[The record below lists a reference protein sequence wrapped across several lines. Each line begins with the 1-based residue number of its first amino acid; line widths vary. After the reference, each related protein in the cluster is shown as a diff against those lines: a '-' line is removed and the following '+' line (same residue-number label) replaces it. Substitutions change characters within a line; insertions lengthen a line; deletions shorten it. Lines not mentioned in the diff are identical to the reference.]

1 MDQEQKESEVR
12 RPKHHHFHHAGHGH
26 HGDYGHHHGQHTM
39 LSNMCFNQVIGRA
52 EEQKTIDIHIHVPQ
66 HKPLIEQIVDV
77 FIKRVTVDDVRV
89 LCDEVIVRGCFE
101 VKALY
106 VACLPNQPVHA
117 VEVRRVRFTIAVP
130 VYGARRGM
138 DVDASVFIEY
148 VDYDVTSRMRQ
159 ERLKGYSGH
168 PDKHMD
174 GPCCDDGH
182 WGDPKYGPEE
192 SYYYNYDFKPGH
204 KSPHPHYPGHPGPDC
219 DHDHHHHHPGP
230 DCDHDHHPHH
240 PGPDCAPHHH
250 HHHHGHGY
258 CSFDVWVVLK
268 ACVKVM
274 IDREV
279 LYPPVCQ
286 QAVPLPMPPLPLK
299 PKG

>member
-1 MDQEQKESEVR
+1 MDQERKEPEVQR
-12 RPKHHHFHHAGHGH
+12 AKHHHFHQSGHGY

-39 LSNMCFNQVIGRA
+39 LSNMCFNQVVGRA
-52 EEQKTIDIHIHVPQ
+52 EEQKTIDIHIFVPR

-77 FIKRVTVDDVRV
+77 FIKRVTVTDVRV

-106 VACLPNQPVHA
+106 VACLPHQPVHA

-130 VYGARRGM
+130 ISGARRGM
-138 DVDASVFIEY
+138 DVDASVFVEY
-148 VDYDVTSRMRQ
+148 VDYDVTSKMRQ

-168 PDKHMD
+168 HDKHMD
-174 GPCCDDGH
+174 GPCCDDDGH
-182 WGDPKYGPEE
+182 WGDSKYGPEE
-192 SYYYNYDFKPGH
+192 SYYCNYDFKPGH
-204 KSPHPHYPGHPGPDC
+204 KPHHPHHPGHPDC
-219 DHDHHHHHPGP
+219 DP
-230 DCDHDHHPHH
+230 DHHPHH
-240 PGPDCAPHHH
+240 PGHPGCDPHHH
-250 HHHHGHGY
+250 HHHDHGY

-279 LYPPVCQ
+279 LYPPVYQ